1 MPIELLK
8 EIRNLDLP
16 VVLTDAAK
24 VDKARILRAS
34 GLIEADISE
43 PGDPTQQATIRAITN
58 LGLIATHIGEDPNG

>member
-1 MPIELLK
+1 LPIELLK

-24 VDKARILRAS
+24 VDKVRILRAS

-43 PGDPTQQATIRAITN
+43 PGDSIQKATILSITN